1 MKTPG
6 PDHPITFATNPK
18 RVRVR
23 VADHVLADT
32 ADALTLQEADYAPV
46 QYFPRG
52 DVETGFLS
60 ETDKVTHCP
69 YKGDATHYS
78 MLVNG
83 DLLEN
88 CAWSYENPNAAVE
101 AIRGRI
107 AFYTDK
113 VQVYEIELHEADD
126 RRADALV
133 ERWPEPREAD
143 VKAL

>member
-6 PDHPITFATNPK
+6 PDHPITMTANTN

-88 CAWSYENPNAAVE
+88 CAWSYEEPFPAVE

-107 AFYTDK
+107 AFYPDK
-113 VQVYEIELHEADD
+113 VQVYEIAEREADA
-126 RRADALV
+126 RRGDAMV
-133 ERWPEPREAD
+133 ERWPAPAEAD
-143 VKAL
+143 VKAQ

>member
-6 PDHPITFATNPK
+6 PDHPITLAANPR

-23 VADHVLADT
+23 VSDHVLADT

-46 QYFPRG
+46 QYFPRA

-60 ETDKVTHCP
+60 QTDKVTRCP
-69 YKGDATHYS
+69 YKGEATHYS

-88 CAWSYENPNAAVE
+88 CAWSYEDPNPAVE
-101 AIRGRI
+101 AIRGRL

-113 VQVYEIELHEADD
+113 VQVYEIEEREGDA
-126 RRADALV
+126 RRGDAMV
-133 ERWPEPREAD
+133 ERWPEPAEAD
-143 VKAL
+143 VKAH

>member
-6 PDHPITFATNPK
+6 PDHPITMTANAN

-32 ADALTLQEADYAPV
+32 SDALTLQEADYDAV
-46 QYFPRG
+46 QYFPRA

-60 ETDKVTHCP
+60 ETDKVTQCP
-69 YKGDATHYS
+69 YKGAATHYS

-88 CAWSYENPNAAVE
+88 CAWSYEEPFPAVE
-101 AIRGRI
+101 AIRGRL
-107 AFYTDK
+107 AFYPDK
-113 VQVYEIELHEADD
+113 VQVYEISERESDE
-126 RRADALV
+126 RRGDAMV
-133 ERWPEPREAD
+133 ERWPAPAEAD
-143 VKAL
+143 VKAQ